1 MVNVSELLINTVN
14 RKEPKLLSGF
24 DQKGAWLDTSFTSG
38 GTLTHSHRWIGRT

>member
-24 DQKGAWLDTSFTSG
+24 DQKVRG
-38 GTLTHSHRWIGRT
+38 WIPLLHLGVR